1 MLSSVGSKD
10 RMETNGQADT
20 TDCSS
25 SPTDAVG
32 NENRCDDVDAADAGA
47 QDAVEMTKLLL
58 EHGADT
64 SLLTNGHSPLSL
76 AIVTGNDTVSPAPA
90 PDSQNILDRCHTCDF
105 FRTSALLYRATK
117 SQTLRLCRVKN
128 MASAPLFPFHDPS
141 SETQF
146 QNGDIVPYLIFS
158 ELFD

>member
-10 RMETNGQADT
+10 RMETNVQADT

-105 FRTSALLYRATK
+105 IARARDFIARQ
-117 SQTLRLCRVKN
+117 SHRRCDFV
-128 MASAPLFPFHDPS
+128 A
-141 SETQF
+141 
-146 QNGDIVPYLIFS
+146 
-158 ELFD
+158 